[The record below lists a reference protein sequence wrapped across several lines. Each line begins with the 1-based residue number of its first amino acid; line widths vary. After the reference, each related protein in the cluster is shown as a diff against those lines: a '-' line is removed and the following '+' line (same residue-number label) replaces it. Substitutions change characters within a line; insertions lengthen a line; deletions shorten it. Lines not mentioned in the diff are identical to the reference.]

1 MIRGLDFGRDNWIFE
16 FTNTEFDKIFT
27 QEVLPELSS
36 IDFVI
41 DGGTANVYPPPVTSR
56 NLTINLKFDSKNYSA
71 HRFFMNWVE
80 FNGINELQYYIKKR
94 GECLLPDAKWTLYD
108 IRGNMIKNMSIFQ
121 LNLTGYEISS
131 MDDRGGTFY
140 TTLCPDYY
148 NITYV

>member
-1 MIRGLDFGRDNWIFE
+1 MIRGLDFGKDNWIFE

-27 QEVLPELSS
+27 QEALPELSS
-36 IDFVI
+36 IDFII
-41 DGGTANVYPPPVTSR
+41 DGGTANVYSPVTSR
-56 NLTINLKFDSKNYSA
+56 NLTINLRFDSKNYSA
-71 HRFFMNWVE
+71 HRFFMNWIE

-148 NITYV
+148 NTTFV

>member
-16 FTNTEFDKIFT
+16 FTNIEFDKIFT

-131 MDDRGGTFY
+131 MDDKGGIFY

-148 NITYV
+148 NITFV